1 MRMRFKTEPQLLP
14 IGDTEIQSSIKGDKA
29 RLDVSAVGLWS
40 AMERTFLDV
49 RICHPNAA
57 SHLDS
62 TPQQLYAEQEREKRG
77 CYNDRVLQVEK
88 GSFTPLIFTTTGG
101 MGPESTR
108 FHKRLAVLISAKRGE
123 EYSHVMSHIRT
134 RL

>member
-1 MRMRFKTEPQLLP
+1 MRHNNIRDLEASMLKEGGCKDVKTEPQLLP

-40 AMERTFLDV
+40 AMERTFVDV

-77 CYNDRVLQVEK
+77 CYSD
-88 GSFTPLIFTTTGG
+88 
-101 MGPESTR
+101 
-108 FHKRLAVLISAKRGE
+108 
-123 EYSHVMSHIRT
+123 
-134 RL
+134 